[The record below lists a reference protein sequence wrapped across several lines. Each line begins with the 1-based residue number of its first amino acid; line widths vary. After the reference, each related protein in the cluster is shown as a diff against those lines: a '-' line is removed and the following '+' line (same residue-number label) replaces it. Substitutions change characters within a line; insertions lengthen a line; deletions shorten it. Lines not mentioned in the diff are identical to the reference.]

1 MHLGDGSSGRGGTL
15 HGSQEVLD
23 LVGGE
28 VLTVR
33 GVCQGKVR
41 EDSLELEAGLSV
53 DEVCQTQQFLGW
65 QSDASHARVHADVDL
80 DGASQTACGSTGGRN
95 VRVVG
100 DGEPHSRCGGGI
112 EVVWQ
117 GGGELEDWSGDAGGD
132 EFLALG
138 DVGDGEPVGGV
149 GALGLQGTLAGSV
162 TVAVTLDGEHHLSP
176 PGLLTN
182 LPQIVD
188 DGCKVDDGLGGRGA
202 VRHGC
207 HCPTGCPHDGNLH
220 GGPRRW
226 EACGV
231 MLVAQPI
238 RRDGNCSLA

>member
-41 EDSLELEAGLSV
+41 EDSLELEIGLPV
-53 DEVCQTQQFLGW
+53 DEVCQTQQFPGW

-80 DGASQTACGSTGGRN
+80 DGASQTACGPAGGRN

-117 GGGELEDWSGDAGGD
+117 GGGEFEDRSGDAGGD

-149 GALGLQGTLAGSV
+149 GALGLQGTLAGPV
-162 TVAVTLDGEHHLSP
+162 AVAVTLDGEHHLAS

-182 LPQIVD
+182 LPQIVN

-207 HCPTGCPHDGNLH
+207 HCPTGCPHDGNDAL
-220 GGPRRW
+220 
-226 EACGV
+226 
-231 MLVAQPI
+231 
-238 RRDGNCSLA
+238 